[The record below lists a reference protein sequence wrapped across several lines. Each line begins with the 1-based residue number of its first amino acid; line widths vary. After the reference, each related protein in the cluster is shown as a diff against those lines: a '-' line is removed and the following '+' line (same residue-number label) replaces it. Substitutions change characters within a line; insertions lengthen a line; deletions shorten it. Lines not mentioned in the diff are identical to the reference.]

1 MKLIDDNFMVCSECL
16 FVVVYGEDIR
26 CIDDFAPE
34 GLEDYHDNPVERL
47 ESIESGIEANTP
59 DGGSIHRGDRDKDE
73 TFSWPGCE
81 CCNSGRGGSRHH
93 CVILAPK
100 GNEQ

>member
-16 FVVVYGEDIR
+16 FVVAYNKI
-26 CIDDFAPE
+26 E

-47 ESIESGIEANTP
+47 EAIESGIEANTP
-59 DGGSIHRGDRDKDE
+59 DGGLIHRGDSDKDE
-73 TFSWPGCE
+73 TFSSSGCE
-81 CCNSGRGGSRHH
+81 CCNSGLEGSRHH

-100 GNEQ
+100 GGE